1 MPAVLLLAGTYT
13 GCFVHLTCALPPHP
27 NRVGPG
33 TSSVTLRMPPSIRGL
48 PRTELLSERQLS
60 PAAVLGAHSGRV
72 PIVIVVGRCTSG
84 APATTSSSTTAGAGA
99 GVGAFIT
106 VCVAQCVLFAA
117 EKQSQLRH
125 TLRMPISVAAH
136 WKWGRGPLHCGWQPR
151 CTADSLCCSPVLAN
165 AA

>member
-1 MPAVLLLAGTYT
+1 
-13 GCFVHLTCALPPHP
+13 
-27 NRVGPG
+27 
-33 TSSVTLRMPPSIRGL
+33 MPPSIRGL

-117 EKQSQLRH
+117 EQKSHYVSH
-125 TLRMPISVAAH
+125 TSHADFCGSPLEVAA
-136 WKWGRGPLHCGWQPR
+136 WTVPL
-151 CTADSLCCSPVLAN
+151 LLA
-165 AA
+165 AEVYS